1 MTSWKS
7 WKHRICAA
15 LLLGAVS
22 MHAAIAAPVLSATA
36 SAAPAI
42 VNSTLDVEVSIA
54 NITDLYGYQFTL
66 LFDPAL
72 LQATGAGTE
81 GAFLATGGATFFDGG
96 TVDNVLGSISFVFD
110 SLIGA
115 VPGVNGSGAL
125 AHFSFNV
132 MGSGTSELSFADVLF
147 IDPGFNDLGVQAQ
160 NLAVTAVPEPSAY
173 LLLAIGLAGLT
184 AARRRRI
191 K

>member
-36 SAAPAI
+36 SATPAI
-42 VNSTLDVEVSIA
+42 VNSTLGVDVSIA
-54 NITDLYGYQFTL
+54 NVSDLYGYQFTL

-72 LQATGAGTE
+72 LQATGAATE
-81 GAFLATGGATFFDGG
+81 GPFLATGGSTFFDGG
-96 TVDNVLGSISFVFD
+96 TVDNALDSISFVFD
-110 SLIGA
+110 TMTGP

-132 MGSGTSELSFADVLF
+132 MGSGTSDLSFADVLF
-147 IDPGFNDLGVQAQ
+147 IDTSFNDLGVQAR

-184 AARRRRI
+184 AARRRTI
-191 K
+191 Q